1 MLSHSTRRSV
11 PYFTPHQIP
20 AGFRFPVKAME
31 TLAVITSCRRGEEIY
46 RADDPPDH
54 WYVII
59 SGVARKSAQ
68 LANGQR
74 MIVDFLL
81 PGDFFGFTHREE
93 HHFVV
98 EAVVAGTVV
107 ASYPRRLI
115 ERLADSNPEVARGI
129 RELAFDA
136 TSRLQSRLLI
146 LRRTTA
152 VKKVGSFLLEMAER
166 SRDENDD
173 AISLPMS
180 RYDIADYL
188 ALSVETVSRALTNL
202 KGRGAI
208 RLSGTRRINI
218 IDRDALGGENDLHDL
233 W

>member
-1 MLSHSTRRSV
+1 MEML
-11 PYFTPHQIP
+11 
-20 AGFRFPVKAME
+20 AA
-31 TLAVITSCRRGEEIY
+31 ITSYRRGAEIY
-46 RADDPPDH
+46 RADDPSDH
-54 WYVII
+54 WYIVV
-59 SGVARKSAQ
+59 SGIARKSAQ
-68 LANGQR
+68 LADGQR
-74 MIVDFLL
+74 VIVDFLL
-81 PGDFFGFTHREE
+81 PGDFFGFTLREE

-98 EAVVAGTVV
+98 EAVAAGTVV

-115 ERLADSNPEVARGI
+115 ERLADSNPEVGRRI
-129 RELAFDA
+129 RELTFDA

-166 SRDENDD
+166 SHDGNEE
-173 AISLPMS
+173 ALSLPMS

-188 ALSVETVSRALTNL
+188 TLSVETVSRALTNL
-202 KGRGAI
+202 RERGAI

-218 IDRDALGGENDLHDL
+218 IDRDALESGNESHDF